1 MTAQRLLA
9 FLALQGR
16 RVLRTHVAASLW
28 LDSSEARSHG
38 SLRSAL
44 WRARHRDCTLVETSA
59 SHVWLAPTVSVD
71 VTWIEEMTRQLDA
84 GRWDGEVG
92 WSLSGLGR
100 ELLPDWTEDWVL
112 LERERWRQVS
122 LHALENLCRQL
133 VKLER
138 FGSAIQAGLAAVSL
152 EPLRESAQR
161 ALIEAH
167 VAEGNR
173 CEAIRQYRLY
183 ESLLKRELDLSPS
196 PQLTVLVR

>member
-1 MTAQRLLA
+1 M
-9 FLALQGR
+9 
-16 RVLRTHVAASLW
+16 
-28 LDSSEARSHG
+28 
-38 SLRSAL
+38 
-44 WRARHRDCTLVETSA
+44 ETNA

-71 VTWIEEMTRQLDA
+71 VNWIEQMAGQLDA
-84 GRWDGEVG
+84 GRWDGDAG
-92 WSLSGLGR
+92 WSLSALGR

-122 LHALENLCRQL
+122 LHALENLCRKFVTLQ
-133 VKLER
+133 R
-138 FGSAIQAGLAAVSL
+138 FGAAIQAGLAAVSL

-173 CEAIRQYRLY
+173 CEAIRQYRMY

-196 PQLTVLVR
+196 PQLTLLVR